1 MTTHTKLQIKPL
13 VYCKDRLSDVAGWYL
28 TSFSMKDTTFDI
40 CKEKL
45 LERLNTEILD
55 ICYVA
60 FWGNKAAGTVS
71 LTKNDIPG
79 VPTLTP
85 CIANLF
91 VVPEY
96 RHKNIG
102 RELIE
107 YAKAALKAMA
117 FPKAYL
123 YTTDKTIHKWY
134 QTLSWKII
142 GEKAVYNLPIKIMEC
157 EL

>member
-1 MTTHTKLQIKPL
+1 MIVYEELQIKPL
-13 VYCKDRLSDVAGWYL
+13 VDCQDQLSVVAEWYL
-28 TSFSMKDTTFDI
+28 ASFSMKDTTLEI

-45 LERLNTEILD
+45 LERLNTGILD

-60 FWGNKAAGTVS
+60 FCEHRAVGTVS

-79 VPTLTP
+79 VPTLTS

-91 VVPEY
+91 VAPEY

-102 RELIE
+102 RELMG
-107 YAKAALKAMA
+107 YAKAILKTMN

-123 YTTDKTIHKWY
+123 YTTDKTIH
-134 QTLSWKII
+134 
-142 GEKAVYNLPIKIMEC
+142 E
-157 EL
+157 

>member
-1 MTTHTKLQIKPL
+1 MIAHAKLQIKPL
-13 VYCKDRLSDVAGWYL
+13 SYCKDRLPEVAQWYL
-28 TSFSMKDTTFDI
+28 SSFGMKGTTFEM
-40 CKEKL
+40 CEKKL
-45 LERLNTEILD
+45 LRCLNTEILD
-55 ICYVA
+55 ICYVG
-60 FWGNKAAGTVS
+60 FCGHKAVGTVS
-71 LTKNDIPG
+71 LTQNDIPSA
-79 VPTLTP
+79 PTLTP

-107 YAKAALKAMA
+107 YAKTSLKAMN

-123 YTTDKTIHKWY
+123 YTTDKTIHEWY
-134 QTLSWKII
+134 QMLGWEII
-142 GEKAVYNLPIKIMEC
+142 GENTVYNLPIKIMEC